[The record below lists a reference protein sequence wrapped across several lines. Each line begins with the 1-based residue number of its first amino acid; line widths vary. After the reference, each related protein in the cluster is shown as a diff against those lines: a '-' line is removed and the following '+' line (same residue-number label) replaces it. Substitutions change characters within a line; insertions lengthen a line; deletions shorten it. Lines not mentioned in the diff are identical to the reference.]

1 MGRVNVMK
9 KHFINYHDLNED
21 IKREID
27 GHINSAKNQGI
38 SLEFEDAALE
48 WFERSFDEWI
58 QKKYAVGKKNGRKHF
73 RMDIEIPVRV
83 VERLIDSDGAEA
95 EEVEFVGKILN
106 ISRGGFYFISSE
118 HINPSS
124 IIRVLIDLSSVD
136 RNLAGIEAL
145 AMVVRSEKIED
156 GAFGIGVMFSSI
168 YDESKKDLDI
178 FIFKNVAYHL
188 SR

>member
-1 MGRVNVMK
+1 MK
-9 KHFINYHDLNED
+9 QNKNKLINYHDLSED
-21 IKREID
+21 IRQEID
-27 GHINSAKNQGI
+27 NYINSAKKKGI
-38 SLEFEDAALE
+38 NLEFEDAALE
-48 WFERSFDEWI
+48 WFEKSFDEWI
-58 QKKYAVGKKNGRKHF
+58 QKKYAAGKKNGRKHF

-106 ISRGGFYFISSE
+106 ISRGGFYFLSSE

-124 IIRVLIDLSSVD
+124 IIRVLINLSLVD

-145 AMVVRSEKIED
+145 AMVVRCEKSKD
-156 GAFGIGVMFSSI
+156 GGYGIGVMFSSI
-168 YDESKKDLDI
+168 YDESKKNLDI